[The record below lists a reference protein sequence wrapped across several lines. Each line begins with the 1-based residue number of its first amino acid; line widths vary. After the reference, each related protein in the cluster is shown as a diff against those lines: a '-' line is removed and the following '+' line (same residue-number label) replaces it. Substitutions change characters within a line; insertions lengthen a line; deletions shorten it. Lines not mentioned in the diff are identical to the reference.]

1 MGLNVNYSM
10 DNPAEQPTLKL
21 VIPFESEYEA
31 SVAYNTLVV
40 DKEPKRN
47 QCNKELHCE
56 KNNLILTLTAPEP
69 RQLRMS
75 SNSFFDHLALVR
87 KTIDEFSIKAP
98 KQQKLSS

>member
-1 MGLNVNYSM
+1 M
-10 DNPAEQPTLKL
+10 EIQTEEPTLKL

-31 SVAYNTLVV
+31 GVAYNTLVV

-47 QCNKELHCE
+47 QCKKELRCE
-56 KNNLILTLTAPEP
+56 KNNLILILTAPEP

-87 KTIDEFSIKAP
+87 KTIDEFSLKAAKVP
-98 KQQKLSS
+98 KLGS